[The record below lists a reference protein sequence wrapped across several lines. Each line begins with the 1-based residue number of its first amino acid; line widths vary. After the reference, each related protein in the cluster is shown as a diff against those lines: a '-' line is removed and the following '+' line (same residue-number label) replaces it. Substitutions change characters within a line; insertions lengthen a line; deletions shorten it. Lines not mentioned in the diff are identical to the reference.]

1 MLCLLLIKYRA
12 VDSDHTAFAVFM
24 IVEQLVFLCHV
35 NCNPPM
41 NLPSPVWEG

>member
-1 MLCLLLIKYRA
+1 MLCLLLIKRRA
-12 VDSDHTAFAVFM
+12 VDLDRTAFAVFM

-35 NCNPPM
+35 NYNPPM